1 MSQIIFHRLPV
12 ERPVQLWLDGRLCTT
27 FYCTPADLPELV
39 LGYLM
44 GRGLLDPARLPRI
57 RTEEA
62 PLRVAVE
69 TADPL
74 GKSVPRRETAAPWTT
89 TLAEVVRQAED
100 TMENTPLR
108 QSSGGVHGASVR
120 WPGGMVVR
128 EDIARHNAVDKA
140 IGAGIMKEINF
151 ARSALFTTGR
161 LSHEMVAKAAA
172 VGIPVVATMK
182 YPSDLGV
189 ELAAQKGICV
199 IGRVLSSS
207 PEVYTGEWR
216 LGLKLDNR

>member
-1 MSQIIFHRLPV
+1 MSQIISHRLPV

-27 FYCTPADLPELV
+27 FYCTPADLEDLA
-39 LGYLM
+39 LGFLL
-44 GRGLLDPARLPRI
+44 GRGLMDPPCLPRLQVK
-57 RTEEA
+57 EG
-62 PLRVAVE
+62 PLRVLAQAGE
-69 TADPL
+69 A
-74 GKSVPRRETAAPWTT
+74 SVPPFPDPRHSPWTT
-89 TLAEVVRQAED
+89 TLEAVVRQAED

-151 ARSALFTTGR
+151 AGSALFTTGR

-216 LGLKLDNR
+216 LGLKLDHR